1 MEDNILK
8 NSISDELIIQTSA
21 SIANKVGLSNL
32 SLKIIAEELNIK
44 SPSLYNHISSLE
56 EIKQRLMVYGWKQME
71 EKMLDSA
78 VGVSGYEALKNMC
91 YAFYDYATNNKGV
104 FTAMLWYNKYE
115 SVEKEKAT
123 TRLFNMIFKVMKPL
137 DISDVNI
144 NHIIRTLR
152 SFLEGF
158 SLLVNNNSFG
168 NPVSIKESFDLSLEI
183 IMNGIKSLEGVK

>member
-1 MEDNILK
+1 MLK

-21 SIANKVGLSNL
+21 GIANKVGLSNL

-168 NPVSIKESFDLSLEI
+168 NPVSIKKSFDLSLEI